1 MQSSLSDKK
10 VLVVAVKLEASEP
23 SNESKH
29 HNIFQVSYKQTL
41 PKQEYHI

>member
-10 VLVVAVKLEASEP
+10 VLVAVKLEASEP

-29 HNIFQVSYKQTL
+29 HNIFQVSHKQTL